1 MRKKND
7 DKFILEAKKKEYAS
21 NSRDT
26 LVRLN
31 MEAYNTLVDMAN
43 DSVMPMSQI
52 ASKAI
57 MYANKHLAY
66 EESEEEE

>member
-1 MRKKND
+1 MTARKN
-7 DKFILEAKKKEYAS
+7 DKFILTAKRKEYAS

-31 MEAYNTLVDMAN
+31 VEAYNTLVDMAN
-43 DSVMPMSQI
+43 DSIMPMSQI

-57 MYANKHLAY
+57 MFANEHLAY
-66 EESEEEE
+66 EESEEE